1 MKKPTYKDLE
11 RRIQELEAQC
21 PWNARAALREI
32 GNAGDKFTASAV
44 ILRLTA
50 LGGREVINPVAI
62 RDGLSD
68 ETIAQ
73 LRKDIERTMF
83 LGGFTK

>member
-11 RRIQELEAQC
+11 RKLQELEAQC
-21 PWNARAALREI
+21 PWNARAALRNI
-32 GNAGDKFTASAV
+32 GDAGSKFTASVV

-50 LGGREVINPVAI
+50 LGGREVIEPVAI

-73 LRKDIERTMF
+73 LKKDIERTMS
-83 LGGFTK
+83 LGGFNK

>member
-11 RRIQELEAQC
+11 RKLQELEAQC
-21 PWNARAALREI
+21 PWNARAALRDIDE
-32 GNAGDKFTASAV
+32 AGSKFTASAV

-50 LGGREVINPVAI
+50 LGGKDVIHPVAI
-62 RDGLSD
+62 RDGLSKEAID
-68 ETIAQ
+68 Q
-73 LRKDIERTMF
+73 LKKDIERTMS